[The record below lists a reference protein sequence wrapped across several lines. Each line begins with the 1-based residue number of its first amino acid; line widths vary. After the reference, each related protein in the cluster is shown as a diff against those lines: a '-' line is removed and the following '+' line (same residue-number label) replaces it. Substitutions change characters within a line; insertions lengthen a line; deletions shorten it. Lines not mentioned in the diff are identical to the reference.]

1 MMNPTLIT
9 RRRLLIAMAL
19 SPLLW
24 QMRGAQAADVDPQRV
39 VALEW
44 LPAELLLA
52 LGVTPYG
59 VADIPNYRLWV
70 NEPALPDSVIDVGL
84 RTEPN
89 LELLTQMKPSFI
101 VWSAGYGP
109 SPEKLARIAPGRGF
123 TFSDGKRPLA
133 MAQRS
138 LLEMADLLGKT
149 QQAKRHLAE
158 FDALMESL
166 RPRFAGRGDR
176 PLLMISLLDPRHVL
190 VFGENCLFQEVLD
203 RFGIKN
209 AWHGEAAFWG
219 SVSVGMVQA
228 LAEGG
233 FAAALAEIIASWP
246 WLELDL
252 QVADSHTVSQ
262 KVRQA
267 DLDVGLILDPQG
279 QAGLSVLAFAELE
292 VGIVMRPDHP
302 LAGAKALSLG
312 ELSLERH
319 IVPGAPLIVHERV
332 ALLYRHHDFA
342 PENTISCNDIRLIK
356 SLVLRG
362 SGVTL
367 LSLLDVLDE
376 VQRGQLAFV
385 PLRSTLLRPLTLA
398 LCTAP
403 SRQLSRPAQ
412 MAIQTLSAV
421 IESMAT
427 VSPAAR

>member
-1 MMNPTLIT
+1 MSPFSRFAHYFIAVARCGSL
-9 RRRLLIAMAL
+9 RRAAEQLHISASAINRQILQAEEAFGTPLFERLPEGLRMTTA
-19 SPLLW
+19 
-24 QMRGAQAADVDPQRV
+24 G
-39 VALEW
+39 
-44 LPAELLLA
+44 ELLYDNL
-52 LGVTPYG
+52 
-59 VADIPNYRLWV
+59 
-70 NEPALPDSVIDVGL
+70 L
-84 RTEPN
+84 RWQKEFRQTRQKFD
-89 LELLTQMKPSFI
+89 ELQGMK
-101 VWSAGYGP
+101 
-109 SPEKLARIAPGRGF
+109 R
-123 TFSDGKRPLA
+123 
-133 MAQRS
+133 
-138 LLEMADLLGKT
+138 
-149 QQAKRHLAE
+149 
-158 FDALMESL
+158 
-166 RPRFAGRGDR
+166 
-176 PLLMISLLDPRHVL
+176 
-190 VFGENCLFQEVLD
+190 
-203 RFGIKN
+203 
-209 AWHGEAAFWG
+209 G

-233 FAAALAEIIASWP
+233 FAAALAEIIANWP

-332 ALLYRHHDFA
+332 ALLYRHHDFT

>member
-1 MMNPTLIT
+1 
-9 RRRLLIAMAL
+9 
-19 SPLLW
+19 
-24 QMRGAQAADVDPQRV
+24 
-39 VALEW
+39 
-44 LPAELLLA
+44 
-52 LGVTPYG
+52 
-59 VADIPNYRLWV
+59 
-70 NEPALPDSVIDVGL
+70 
-84 RTEPN
+84 
-89 LELLTQMKPSFI
+89 MK
-101 VWSAGYGP
+101 
-109 SPEKLARIAPGRGF
+109 R
-123 TFSDGKRPLA
+123 
-133 MAQRS
+133 
-138 LLEMADLLGKT
+138 
-149 QQAKRHLAE
+149 
-158 FDALMESL
+158 
-166 RPRFAGRGDR
+166 
-176 PLLMISLLDPRHVL
+176 
-190 VFGENCLFQEVLD
+190 
-203 RFGIKN
+203 
-209 AWHGEAAFWG
+209 G

-246 WLELDL
+246 WLELNL

-376 VQRGQLAFV
+376 VSV
-385 PLRSTLLRPLTLA
+385 DSWPLSAAQYAAATADPGAVYCTLA
-398 LCTAP
+398 
-403 SRQLSRPAQ
+403 
-412 MAIQTLSAV
+412 SAF
-421 IESMAT
+421 
-427 VSPAAR
+427 AARANGHSDAECGDRIHGDGQPSGR

>member
-1 MMNPTLIT
+1 MSPFSRFAHYFIAVARCGSL
-9 RRRLLIAMAL
+9 RRAAEQLHISASAINRQILQAEEAFGTPLFERLPEGLRMTTA
-19 SPLLW
+19 
-24 QMRGAQAADVDPQRV
+24 G
-39 VALEW
+39 
-44 LPAELLLA
+44 ELLYDNL
-52 LGVTPYG
+52 
-59 VADIPNYRLWV
+59 
-70 NEPALPDSVIDVGL
+70 L
-84 RTEPN
+84 RWQKEFRQTRQKFD
-89 LELLTQMKPSFI
+89 ELQGMK
-101 VWSAGYGP
+101 
-109 SPEKLARIAPGRGF
+109 R
-123 TFSDGKRPLA
+123 
-133 MAQRS
+133 
-138 LLEMADLLGKT
+138 
-149 QQAKRHLAE
+149 
-158 FDALMESL
+158 
-166 RPRFAGRGDR
+166 
-176 PLLMISLLDPRHVL
+176 
-190 VFGENCLFQEVLD
+190 
-203 RFGIKN
+203 
-209 AWHGEAAFWG
+209 G

-332 ALLYRHHDFA
+332 ALLYRHHDFV

>member
-1 MMNPTLIT
+1 MTT
-9 RRRLLIAMAL
+9 A
-19 SPLLW
+19 
-24 QMRGAQAADVDPQRV
+24 G
-39 VALEW
+39 
-44 LPAELLLA
+44 ELLYDNL
-52 LGVTPYG
+52 
-59 VADIPNYRLWV
+59 
-70 NEPALPDSVIDVGL
+70 L
-84 RTEPN
+84 RWQKEFRQTRQKFD
-89 LELLTQMKPSFI
+89 ELQGMK
-101 VWSAGYGP
+101 
-109 SPEKLARIAPGRGF
+109 R
-123 TFSDGKRPLA
+123 
-133 MAQRS
+133 
-138 LLEMADLLGKT
+138 
-149 QQAKRHLAE
+149 
-158 FDALMESL
+158 
-166 RPRFAGRGDR
+166 
-176 PLLMISLLDPRHVL
+176 
-190 VFGENCLFQEVLD
+190 
-203 RFGIKN
+203 
-209 AWHGEAAFWG
+209 G

-233 FAAALAEIIASWP
+233 SPPRWRRSSPAGRGWSWICG
-246 WLELDL
+246 
-252 QVADSHTVSQ
+252 VADSHTVSQ

>member
-1 MMNPTLIT
+1 MSPFSRFAHYFIAVARYGSL
-9 RRRLLIAMAL
+9 RRAAEQLHISASAINRQILQAEEAFGTPLFERLSEGLRMTTA
-19 SPLLW
+19 
-24 QMRGAQAADVDPQRV
+24 G
-39 VALEW
+39 
-44 LPAELLLA
+44 ELLYDNL
-52 LGVTPYG
+52 LRWQKEFRQTRQKFDELQGMKRG
-59 VADIPNYRLWV
+59 FERLS
-70 NEPALPDSVIDVGL
+70 EGL
-84 RTEPN
+84 RMTTAG
-89 LELLTQMKPSFI
+89 ELLYDNLLRWQKEFRQTRQKFDELQGMK
-101 VWSAGYGP
+101 
-109 SPEKLARIAPGRGF
+109 R
-123 TFSDGKRPLA
+123 
-133 MAQRS
+133 
-138 LLEMADLLGKT
+138 
-149 QQAKRHLAE
+149 
-158 FDALMESL
+158 
-166 RPRFAGRGDR
+166 
-176 PLLMISLLDPRHVL
+176 
-190 VFGENCLFQEVLD
+190 
-203 RFGIKN
+203 
-209 AWHGEAAFWG
+209 G

-376 VQRGQLAFV
+376 VQCGQLAFV
-385 PLRSTLLRPLTLA
+385 PLRS
-398 LCTAP
+398 
-403 SRQLSRPAQ
+403 
-412 MAIQTLSAV
+412 
-421 IESMAT
+421 
-427 VSPAAR
+427 